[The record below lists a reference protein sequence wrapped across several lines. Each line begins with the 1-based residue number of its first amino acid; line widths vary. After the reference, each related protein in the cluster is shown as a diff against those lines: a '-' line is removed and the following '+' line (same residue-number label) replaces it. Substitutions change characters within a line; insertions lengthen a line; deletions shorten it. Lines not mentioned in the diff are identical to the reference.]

1 MAGVSGIRSKRM
13 IQAFIVLLRN
23 TTWKCGSVE
32 RRVVDYLRRQ
42 KQCCGYT
49 PSSVTDMLEHFEAN
63 EEQHQRFFE
72 AMERLERRGI
82 IKVMF
87 KPFSLSTESSTVMIS
102 QGGL

>member
-1 MAGVSGIRSKRM
+1 M

-32 RRVVDYLRRQ
+32 RRVVEYLR
-42 KQCCGYT
+42 KHKHYCGYS
-49 PSSVTDMLEHFEAN
+49 PSPVTDMLEHFEA
-63 EEQHQRFFE
+63 EETQHQRFFE

-87 KPFSLSTESSTVMIS
+87 KPFSLLQKDS
-102 QGGL
+102 

>member
-1 MAGVSGIRSKRM
+1 LAKVSGIRSKRM

-42 KQCCGYT
+42 KQCCGYA
-49 PSSVTDMLEHFEAN
+49 PSSVTDLLEHFEVQ
-63 EEQHQRFFE
+63 ETQHQRFFE
-72 AMERLERRGI
+72 AMQRLERRGI

-87 KPFSLSTESSTVMIS
+87 KPFSISSESTVMFS
-102 QGGL
+102 